1 LKPILFVEVLK
12 SNTDAIHKKL
22 SSLGYEI
29 FPLGMNTL
37 AVHKEDPTLK
47 DISFNVGSSKNTIS
61 IK

>member
-1 LKPILFVEVLK
+1 LFVEVLK
-12 SNTDAIHKKL
+12 SNADAIHKTL

-37 AVHKEDPTLK
+37 AIHKEDPTLK
-47 DISFNVGSSKNTIS
+47 DVSFNVGSSENTIS